1 MSIVGYILDVGCGNM
16 IAIKL
21 PNGKNILVDCNITEK
36 NKSRVCNFFRS
47 KNFYNFDVFINT
59 HRDVDHLRGI
69 VDLHRLIP
77 ISAIYDNGFSG
88 RTDADDYQEYM
99 QLRRNL
105 KHNVIYPQTS
115 DNGICNGVTIQYMNG
130 VYKDKNY
137 DINDSSLVVK
147 FEYCNCSILLAGDT
161 SFKPWEDKILKKYG
175 KEVHCSLLVASHH
188 GSKSFFM
195 DSSNSE
201 VPYTEHIKRIKP
213 GMTLISVGPNQWNL
227 PDNCAV
233 KLYEQYSNGSD
244 KGNKVYLTRDNGNI
258 KFELKENG
266 GCTVT
271 TNVA

>member
-1 MSIVGYILDVGCGNM
+1 M
-16 IAIKL
+16 KL
-21 PNGKNILVDCNITEK
+21 IFSGANHEVTGSCHCLTINGKNILVDCNITEE
-36 NKSRVCNFFRS
+36 NKSRICNFL
-47 KNFYNFDVFINT
+47 KNKGFYNFDIFINT

-69 VDLHRLIP
+69 ADLHKLTP

-88 RTDADDYQEYM
+88 RTDADDYKEYM

-105 KHNVIYPQTS
+105 KHKVINPQTS
-115 DNGICNGVTIQYMNG
+115 DNEICNGVTIQYMNG

-147 FEYCNCSILLAGDT
+147 FGYCNRSILFAGDT
-161 SFKPWEDKILKKYG
+161 SFKPWEDKILQCYG
-175 KEVHCSLLVASHH
+175 NSVHCSLLVASHH

-195 DSSNSE
+195 DSSNLE

-233 KLYEQYSNGSD
+233 ELYKQYSNGSD

-266 GCTVT
+266 DCKVK